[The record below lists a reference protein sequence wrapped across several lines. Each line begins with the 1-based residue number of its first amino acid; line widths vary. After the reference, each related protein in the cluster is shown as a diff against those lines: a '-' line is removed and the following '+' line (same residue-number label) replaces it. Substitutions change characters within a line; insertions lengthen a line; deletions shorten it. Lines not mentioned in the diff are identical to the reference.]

1 MNAKKKGGRY
11 IGQGSYGC
19 VFGEPPLR
27 CKGEKRSTRKV
38 ISKLLYIDD
47 AVDEYNESSIWTRID
62 PKNEFSLS
70 ALHKCRFDPS
80 LVESSDE
87 TDKCNTEYI
96 KPVLSGYDPGTLI
109 FYPYGGKDLSKLKP
123 KSTEYIHIIY
133 GLYKL
138 FGGLIIAHKNGV
150 AHLDIKEP
158 NIVCDISNDSA
169 TLRLIDFG
177 LSIDTLSVVS
187 ASKLNIYTVQYLY
200 WPFELNVF
208 NPSISDHTTL
218 ESRYVEFYKTVRH
231 YPKYFPARSYLQES
245 GEPYPLSQFKDYID
259 AAKKFSI
266 TKLLTQADV
275 YSVGLVLTKTVYNMF
290 HHRID
295 EKNNILVDGVSNP
308 SDWHKNVL
316 KHITGPILHLAMK
329 MVERDPSRRITMTL
343 AKKELKKVIPKLTKY
358 LLPNDVAI
366 GLRGM
371 NILGVEP
378 TYKTIVTPLLPL
390 TPSLKA
396 ANIDKLFNTLKPY
409 KSTKKSHS
417 RKKKTAESSGSIF
430 NLSL

>member
-27 CKGEKRSTRKV
+27 CKGERRSTRKV

-47 AVDEYNESSIWTRID
+47 ALDEYNESSIWSRID
-62 PKNEFSLS
+62 PQNEFSLS
-70 ALHKCRFDPS
+70 ALHKCTFDPS

-87 TDKCNTEYI
+87 TDKCSAEYI

-109 FYPYGGKDLSKLKP
+109 FYPYGGTDLSKLKP

-138 FGGLIIAHKNGV
+138 FGGLIIAHRNGV

-158 NIVCDISNDSA
+158 NIVCDISDDSA

-177 LSIDTLSVVS
+177 LSIDTLSVLS
-187 ASKLNIYTVQYLY
+187 ASKLNVYTVQYLY
-200 WPFELNVF
+200 WPFELNVL
-208 NPSISDHTTL
+208 NPSISDSSTL
-218 ESRYVEFYKTVRH
+218 ESRYTEFYKTLRH
-231 YPKYFPARSYLQES
+231 YPKYFPVRSYLQES
-245 GEPYPLSQFKDYID
+245 GEPYPISQFKGYID
-259 AAKKFSI
+259 AAKKFSV
-266 TKLLTQADV
+266 TKLLTQVDV
-275 YSVGLVLTKTVYNMF
+275 YSVGLILTKIVYNMF

-295 EKNNILVDGVSNP
+295 EKNSIVVDGVVNP
-308 SDWHKNVL
+308 SDWHKNVIT
-316 KHITGPILHLAMK
+316 HITGPILHLAMK
-329 MVERDPSRRITMTL
+329 MVERDPSRRITMSL

-396 ANIDKLFNTLKPY
+396 ANIDKLFTALKPY
-409 KSTKKSHS
+409 KSTKKSYS
-417 RKKKTAESSGSIF
+417 RKKKTAIKSESIF